1 MIFVQFRSKII
12 RFLYYVHSFLIK
24 LYLYTLTSILK
35 PRNSSIC
42 YIHSCWLRSFAI
54 IIQIFFNRD
63 LIIIIPSHLNSNS
76 TRPTVSF
83 RCDKLKRAKTSL
95 SAFTRTRQIIRFI
108 FLYFRWTRSSP
119 LSASNFLRRHEI
131 RFHHRIAALNR
142 FSTLLLSTLLHP
154 VKIRYRFDSY
164 LS

>member
-24 LYLYTLTSILK
+24 LYLLLS
-35 PRNSSIC
+35 
-42 YIHSCWLRSFAI
+42 
-54 IIQIFFNRD
+54 
-63 LIIIIPSHLNSNS
+63 LNLEIVLSVTS
-76 TRPTVSF
+76 TRVGFDPLLLLSKSF
-83 RCDKLKRAKTSL
+83 LIEILLLLFHLISIRIQLGRPFQMWQAETSKN
-95 SAFTRTRQIIRFI
+95 FFIRFYTRLQIIRFI

>member
-42 YIHSCWLRSFAI
+42 YIHSCWLRFFTI

-76 TRPTVSF
+76 TRPTVS
-83 RCDKLKRAKTSL
+83 DVTSWNEQKLLYPLLHEPA
-95 SAFTRTRQIIRFI
+95 IIRFI